1 MTRNL
6 AMPQHRSPLR
16 AVAALVTV
24 GAVFIGSPVGL
35 VHVAAARFGSNSPL
49 DGLNAPW
56 RWTLRDAKTWGRYLT
71 NGFASTHQL
80 VDLLYRAALIT
91 LWVCLAVLAYT
102 IITETVF
109 QLRHGMPSSPRS
121 NPLGQLGRI
130 IATMLVAVLPISS
143 TASPA
148 SASPLPV
155 QRTPITQSSSPG
167 RRIPPPPAS
176 DTHRARASTAAAA
189 TALAP
194 AWQIHVV
201 QPSESVLSIAQRY
214 GNGRDSASV
223 AQQIVDAN
231 IGRTVADGQTF
242 KTAAL
247 IEPGWKLRVPAT
259 STTPTISSPAIDTA
273 AADPSMPV
281 SAAETVTVSP
291 GDSYWR
297 EAEHHLSQDTPPGQ
311 VADYTR
317 QLIRDN
323 APRLGYDNPK
333 MLHPGD
339 TLYITPTT
347 PTTPPATPVSTDP
360 VTDPATVNSPA
371 PPAAPATPIP
381 PPIDTAV
388 TVTPEAADAA
398 PSTGRARDQI
408 GTATDV
414 DAPATGRARDQ
425 VDTPTTTPASLEPTI
440 ATAATGS
447 VPVTFPAP
455 AGSPATIPE
464 QSPVVESID
473 DGRDVGSHSPWL
485 EVTYGSLLAAGIVAA
500 AARLR
505 RRRGAQLA
513 PGTRPV
519 DPPDAAIGAESV
531 LATGG
536 PLHRISTLT
545 QLMRTLTPYAR
556 EETDPPLVRAVQFD
570 HDTVEVL
577 FTRQALV
584 APAGWEPVNGG
595 QSWLHRLEPN
605 RAETTTTAT
614 AEGAVA
620 HLVTPSL
627 VTIGHVGERQ
637 VLLDL
642 DTAGSI
648 ALTGDRTS
656 AEGVARSMLFELASQ
671 PLGHWA
677 DVIPCGVSVDG
688 LEHLDGVWAPM
699 SVERAV
705 RHVRSCISARAEYG
719 APSVVAA
726 RSDTATDTGMWN
738 SVVVVIDA
746 TSTDPVR
753 LEELLSLCEPGSG
766 YVTVVIGDH
775 HTARERL
782 HLVDDRTAVWQSTT
796 LTTTTQRPN
805 VPQVMTPPV
814 VTHEAASHV
823 AVLLDHAAAG
833 DIIDTFTN
841 PTTTDPSP
849 IHVARA
855 DDGSLQYVEADYDVL
870 LRTFGVVELTSVT
883 PEVQVDLTPKQTE
896 LVALIATHR
905 DTPINA
911 DVVVSLLSDY
921 GQKTRDD
928 KPMPVESL
936 SRRISEARTRLGD
949 DRDGNPFLPYSP
961 TGRGAAGR
969 YQLSPRLKTD
979 YELLTDRYHAARS
992 LPSTDALAV
1001 LRDGLA
1007 LLTGPPLRARN
1018 LYQWA
1023 APSGATT
1030 RILSIV
1036 HGYLGALLELANTHH
1051 DATTAHVVL
1060 SVLALVT
1067 DDPMLELPLAK
1078 RVEQFETVTPDDT
1091 LRAAL
1096 RDWRA
1101 RLIADIH
1108 ATDPLSEAI

>member
-1 MTRNL
+1 MR
-6 AMPQHRSPLR
+6 QHRSPLR
-16 AVAALVTV
+16 TVAALVTV
-24 GAVFIGSPVGL
+24 GAVFIGAPVGL
-35 VHVAAARFGSNSPL
+35 VRVAAARFGANSPL

-56 RWTLRDAKTWGRYLT
+56 RWNLRDAKTWGRYLT

-80 VDLLYRAALIT
+80 VDLLYRAALVT
-91 LWVCLAVLAYT
+91 LWVCLAVLAWT

-121 NPLGQLGRI
+121 NPLGRLGGI

-143 TASPA
+143 AASVAAA
-148 SASPLPV
+148 SQLPV
-155 QRTPITQSSSPG
+155 QRTTTTHSASPG
-167 RRIPPPPAS
+167 RRIPSPPAS
-176 DTHRARASTAAAA
+176 NPSAAPASTRPASTAVS
-189 TALAP
+189 AP
-194 AWQIHVV
+194 RWQIHVV
-201 QPSESVLSIAQRY
+201 QPSESVLSIAHRY
-214 GNGRDSASV
+214 AEGRDVSSV

-231 IGRTVADGQTF
+231 IGRSVADGQTF

-247 IEPGWKLRVPAT
+247 IEPGWKLRVPTTLSTT
-259 STTPTISSPAIDTA
+259 STPTTTSSSTGSTAPVDQPGPVSPA
-273 AADPSMPV
+273 ADVEAV
-281 SAAETVTVSP
+281 SVSP

-297 EAEHHLSQDTPPGQ
+297 EAEHHLPPETPPAQ
-311 VADYTR
+311 VADYTQ

-347 PTTPPATPVSTDP
+347 PTTTPTPTAAT
-360 VTDPATVNSPA
+360 TDPATDNTPEPDSTSA
-371 PPAAPATPIP
+371 PAATILAPA
-381 PPIDTAV
+381 DAATAA
-388 TVTPEAADAA
+388 TPEAAE
-398 PSTGRARDQI
+398 T
-408 GTATDV
+408 
-414 DAPATGRARDQ
+414 APATGRARDQ
-425 VDTPTTTPASLEPTI
+425 IDTPAGTPVSVEPIGPASGL
-440 ATAATGS
+440 
-447 VPVTFPAP
+447 VPVTFPSP
-455 AGSPATIPE
+455 AGSPTTIPQ
-464 QSPVVESID
+464 QSPVPASIE
-473 DGRDVGSHSPWL
+473 DGRDVGNRSPWL
-485 EVTYGSLLAAGIVAA
+485 DVTYGSLLAAGIVAA
-500 AARLR
+500 ATRLR
-505 RRRGAQLA
+505 RRRGAQLV

-545 QLMRTLTPYAR
+545 QLMRTLTPYTR
-556 EETDPPLVRAVQFD
+556 EEADPPLVRAVQFD
-570 HDTVEVL
+570 HDTVEVV
-577 FTRQALV
+577 FTRQAVV

-595 QSWLHRLEPN
+595 QSWLHRVEPN
-605 RAETTTTAT
+605 RAGETTTVT

-627 VTIGHVGERQ
+627 VTIGHIGERQ

-671 PLGHWA
+671 PLGQWA

-705 RHVRSCISARAEYG
+705 RHIRSCITARAEYG
-719 APSVVAA
+719 APSIVAA
-726 RSDTATDTGMWN
+726 RSDTTTDTGMWN

-746 TSTDPVR
+746 PSTDPDR

-766 YVTVVIGDH
+766 YVTVVIGNH
-775 HTARERL
+775 HAARERL

-796 LTTTTQRPN
+796 LTTTTPRPALA
-805 VPQVMTPPV
+805 QVMTPPV

-841 PTTTDPSP
+841 PESEPAT

-855 DDGSLQYVEADYDVL
+855 DDGSLRCVELDHDVL
-870 LRTFGVVELTSVT
+870 LRTFGVVELASVN
-883 PEVQVDLTPKQTE
+883 PELQVDLTPKQTE
-896 LVALIATHR
+896 LVALIVTHR

-921 GQKTRDD
+921 GQKTKDD

-969 YQLSPRLKTD
+969 YELSPRLKTD

-992 LPSTDALAV
+992 LPSIDALAV
-1001 LRDGLA
+1001 LRDGLT

-1030 RILSIV
+1030 RILAIV
-1036 HGYLGALLELANTHH
+1036 HGYLGALLELANTHR

-1078 RVEQFETVTPDDT
+1078 RVEQFEAVTPDDT

-1096 RDWRA
+1096 RDWRT
-1101 RLIADIH
+1101 RLNADIQ

>member
-1 MTRNL
+1 MTRNP
-6 AMPQHRSPLR
+6 AMRQRRSPLR
-16 AVAALVTV
+16 AVIALVTV
-24 GAVFIGSPVGL
+24 GAVFIGAPIGL
-35 VHVAAARFGSNSPL
+35 VRVAAQRFGSSSPL

-56 RWTLRDAKTWGRYLT
+56 RWTLHDAKIWGRYLT

-80 VDLLYRAALIT
+80 IDLLYRAALIT

-130 IATMLVAVLPISS
+130 VATMLVAVLPISS
-143 TASPA
+143 AASLA
-148 SASPLPV
+148 SATPLPV
-155 QRTPITQSSSPG
+155 QRTPITHTSSPG
-167 RRIPPPPAS
+167 RRIPPPPSS
-176 DTHRARASTAAAA
+176 DTHQARASTAAVAAA
-189 TALAP
+189 TLAP
-194 AWQIHVV
+194 AWRIHVV
-201 QPSESVLSIAQRY
+201 QPSESVLSIAQHY
-214 GNGRDSASV
+214 ADGRDSASV

-231 IGRTVADGQTF
+231 IGRAVADGQTF

-247 IEPGWKLRVPAT
+247 IEPGWRLRVPAT
-259 STTPTISSPAIDTA
+259 STTPTASSPAVDTA
-273 AADPSMPV
+273 AVERSTPV
-281 SAAETVTVSP
+281 SAAEAVTVSP

-297 EAEHHLSQDTPPGQ
+297 EAEHHLPPDTSPAQ
-311 VADYTR
+311 VADFTQ
-317 QLIRDN
+317 QLIREN

-347 PTTPPATPVSTDP
+347 PATPPAPPGPTP
-360 VTDPATVNSPA
+360 DPAADPAAVNTPA
-371 PPAAPATPIP
+371 PDAPAPAVP
-381 PPIDTAV
+381 PPAGTATAV
-388 TVTPEAADAA
+388 APEAADN
-398 PSTGRARDQI
+398 
-408 GTATDV
+408 
-414 DAPATGRARDQ
+414 APATGRARDQ
-425 VDTPTTTPASLEPTI
+425 IDTTTVDATANGRARDQIDTPTTTPAPQDPTV
-440 ATAATGS
+440 ATTGS
-447 VPVTFPAP
+447 VPGTFPAP
-455 AGSPATIPE
+455 AGSPSTVPAS
-464 QSPVVESID
+464 SPVAASID
-473 DGRDVGSHSPWL
+473 DGQDVGSRSPWL

-500 AARLR
+500 ATRLR

-536 PLHRISTLT
+536 PLRRISTLT

-556 EETDPPLVRAVQFD
+556 EEADPPLVRAVQFD
-570 HDTVEVL
+570 RDTVEVL
-577 FTRQALV
+577 FTRQAVV
-584 APAGWEPVNGG
+584 APAGWEPVSGG
-595 QSWLHRLEPN
+595 HSWLHRMEDN
-605 RAETTTTAT
+605 GAEETTSASAK

-705 RHVRSCISARAEYG
+705 RHVRSCITARAEYG
-719 APSVVAA
+719 APSIVAA
-726 RSDTATDTGMWN
+726 RSDTTTDTGMWN

-746 TSTDPVR
+746 TSTDPDR

-766 YVTVVIGDH
+766 YVTVVIGNH
-775 HTARERL
+775 HAARERL

-796 LTTTTQRPN
+796 LTTITQHPA
-805 VPQVMTPPV
+805 VAQVMTPPV
-814 VTHEAASHV
+814 VTHEAASHL
-823 AVLLDHAAAG
+823 AVLLDHAAAS

-841 PTTTDPSP
+841 PTTTDPAAL
-849 IHVARA
+849 HVARA
-855 DDGSLQYVEADYDVL
+855 DGSFQYVEPEHDVV
-870 LRTFGVVELTSVT
+870 LRTFGVVELTSVN
-883 PEVQVDLTPKQTE
+883 PEVQADLTPKQTE

-979 YELLTDRYHAARS
+979 YELLTDRYHAAQS
-992 LPSTDALAV
+992 LPSADALTV

-1030 RILSIV
+1030 RILAIV
-1036 HGYLGALLELANTHH
+1036 HGYLGALLEHANTRH

-1096 RDWRA
+1096 RDWRT
-1101 RLIADIH
+1101 RLLADIQ